1 MKVKRRNI
9 RRARIEIIPMIDT
22 IVILL
27 IFYMSFSRFAEVER
41 QAGIKLPIALVGDS
55 FEKLPNQIVVNM
67 SSSDSVTVDGQSY
80 KLDELPALL
89 HRLQSV
95 RPNLNS
101 LVLRGSR
108 ALTYKDLSA
117 FMTVCAKA
125 GIADVAFATVSK

>member
-27 IFYMSFSRFAEVER
+27 IFYMSFSRFAEAER
-41 QAGIKLPIALVGDS
+41 QVGIQLPIALAGDS
-55 FEKLPNQIVVNM
+55 FEKLSNQIIVNM
-67 SSSDSVTVDGQSY
+67 SSLDNVTVDGRLY
-80 KLDELPALL
+80 KLDELPGLL
-89 HRLQSV
+89 RRLQSV

-101 LVLRGSR
+101 LILRANRS
-108 ALTYKDLSA
+108 LTYQDLSA
-117 FMTVCAKA
+117 FMTVCSKA

>member
-55 FEKLPNQIVVNM
+55 LQKLPNQIIVNV
-67 SSSDSVTVDGQSY
+67 SSSDNMMIDGASY
-80 KLDELPALL
+80 KLGDLPDFLRRVQAT
-89 HRLQSV
+89 HPQFNSV
-95 RPNLNS
+95 I
-101 LVLRGSR
+101 LRGNR
-108 ALTYKDLSA
+108 TMTYEELSA
-117 FMTVCAKA
+117 FLMACSKA
-125 GIADVAFATVSK
+125 GIADVAFATVPQ

>member
-55 FEKLPNQIVVNM
+55 FEKLPNQIIVNM
-67 SSSDSVTVDGQSY
+67 SSSNSVIIDGQPY
-80 KLDELPALL
+80 KLNDLPDLL
-89 HRLQSV
+89 RRLQSAH
-95 RPNLNS
+95 PGLDS
-101 LVLRGSR
+101 LILRGNR
-108 ALTYKDLSA
+108 AMTYKDLSA
-117 FMTVCAKA
+117 FMTVCSQA
-125 GIADVAFATVSK
+125 GIADVAFATVPK

>member
-41 QAGIKLPIALVGDS
+41 QAGIKLPIALVGDP
-55 FEKLPNQIVVNM
+55 FEKLPNQIIVNM
-67 SSSDSVTVDGQSY
+67 SSSDNMTIDGQRY
-80 KLDELPALL
+80 RLDDLPDLL
-89 HRLQSV
+89 RRLQSV
-95 RPNLNS
+95 HPSLNS

-108 ALTYKDLSA
+108 AMTYQDLSA
-117 FMTVCAKA
+117 FMTVCSKA
-125 GIADVAFATVSK
+125 GIADVAFATVPK

>member
-55 FEKLPNQIVVNM
+55 FEKLPNQIIVNM
-67 SSSDSVTVDGQSY
+67 SSSNNVTIDGRPY
-80 KLDELPALL
+80 KLSDLPDFL
-89 HRLQSV
+89 RCLQSTH
-95 RPNLNS
+95 PTMNS
-101 LVLRGSR
+101 LILRGNR
-108 ALTYKDLSA
+108 AMTYKDLSA
-117 FMTVCAKA
+117 FMTVCSKA

>member
-1 MKVKRRNI
+1 MKVRRRNI

-27 IFYMSFSRFAEVER
+27 IFYMSFSRFAEAER
-41 QAGIKLPIALVGDS
+41 QAGIKLPIALAGDS
-55 FEKLPNQIVVNM
+55 FEKLPNQIIVNM
-67 SSSDSVTVDGQSY
+67 SSSDAVIIDGQSH
-80 KLDELPALL
+80 KLEDLPAFLR
-89 HRLQSV
+89 HLQST

-108 ALTYKDLSA
+108 TLTYRDLSA
-117 FMTVCAKA
+117 FMTMCSSA

>member
-41 QAGIKLPIALVGDS
+41 QAGIRLPIALVGDT

-67 SSSDSVTVDGQSY
+67 SSSNDVTIDGQLY
-80 KLDELPALL
+80 KLDELPDFLR
-89 HRLQSV
+89 RLQSAH
-95 RPNLNS
+95 PSLNS
-101 LVLRGSR
+101 LVLRGNRSMS
-108 ALTYKDLSA
+108 YKYLNA
-117 FMTVCAKA
+117 FMTVCSKA
-125 GIADVAFATVSK
+125 GIADVAFVTVPK